1 MERSYQDQI
10 ADLQSQLK
18 VRSSSCEDIK
28 RNHDKVVEGLKA
40 DLVRARQL
48 HDESTSRL
56 QQDIS
61 IMKAEHK
68 NKVDSLQSQLQSV
81 KTRGEAERKDWAMKY
96 EDKLHCVEEQ
106 RDLLSTQVVQ
116 SRNDIETLKSVH
128 EKDTQLLESE
138 LDKTYKAKVELE
150 AECKDV
156 KHQLH
161 NALRSL
167 DVMASDGDKMRL
179 DLESMCSDFSK
190 EKNHYQQEISHLKNE
205 GESLRS
211 KLDEATRRERSK
223 LQHNT
228 VHDQAKSG
236 SNREQ
241 DELLLEIQ
249 HLRNKLEKAEV
260 KAMNDSSLSEYTAH
274 ITQLQA
280 EKMKLSKLIAEHSKS
295 AEAQRIIQRET
306 SAELSRAKQTIQI
319 LKSKERYLESRV
331 ESLADQISQ
340 TVRDYEMRLTSSL
353 SGDSMLGRG

>member
-1 MERSYQDQI
+1 MRG
-10 ADLQSQLK
+10 
-18 VRSSSCEDIK
+18 SSCEDIK
-28 RNHDKVVEGLKA
+28 NNHNKVVDGLKA

-61 IMKAEHK
+61 IMKAEHEDITYYK
-68 NKVDSLQSQLQSV
+68 NEVDSLQTQLRSV
-81 KTRGEAERKDWAMKY
+81 KIRGEAERKDWAMKY

-106 RDLLSTQVVQ
+106 RDVLSTQVVQ

-128 EKDTQLLESE
+128 EKDTQLLELE

-179 DLESMCSDFSK
+179 DLESMCNDFSK
-190 EKNHYQQEISHLKNE
+190 EKNHYQHEISHLKNE
-205 GESLRS
+205 SESLKS
-211 KLDEATRRERSK
+211 KLNEATTRERS
-223 LQHNT
+223 NT
-228 VHDQAKSG
+228 VHDQAKSD

-260 KAMNDSSLSEYTAH
+260 KAMNDSSLSEYTAL

-280 EKMKLSKLIAEHSKS
+280 EKMELSKLLAEHSKS
-295 AEAQRIIQRET
+295 AEVQRIIQRET

-340 TVRDYEMRLTSSL
+340 TVRDYEMRLTTSL

>member
-1 MERSYQDQI
+1 MRG
-10 ADLQSQLK
+10 
-18 VRSSSCEDIK
+18 SSCEDIK
-28 RNHDKVVEGLKA
+28 QNYNKVVEGLKA

-61 IMKAEHK
+61 IMKAEHEENLTYYK
-68 NKVDSLQSQLQSV
+68 NEVDSLQSQLRSV
-81 KTRGEAERKDWAMKY
+81 KIRGEAERKDWAMKY

-106 RDLLSTQVVQ
+106 RDVLSTQVVQ

-179 DLESMCSDFSK
+179 DLESMCNDFSK

-205 GESLRS
+205 SESLKS
-211 KLDEATRRERSK
+211 KLNEATTRERS
-223 LQHNT
+223 NT
-228 VHDQAKSG
+228 VQDLATQSK

-249 HLRNKLEKAEV
+249 HLRNKLEKAQV

-280 EKMKLSKLIAEHSKS
+280 EKMELSKLIAEHSKS

-340 TVRDYEMRLTSSL
+340 TVRDYEMRLTLTTSL

>member
-1 MERSYQDQI
+1 M
-10 ADLQSQLK
+10 QSQLK
-18 VRSSSCEDIK
+18 VRGSSCEDIK
-28 RNHDKVVEGLKA
+28 KNHNKVVEGLKA

-48 HDESTSRL
+48 HDESKSRL

-61 IMKAEHK
+61 IMKAEHEENLTYYK
-68 NKVDSLQSQLQSV
+68 NEVDSLQCQLRSV
-81 KTRGEAERKDWAMKY
+81 KIRGEAERKDWAMKY

-106 RDLLSTQVVQ
+106 RDVLSTQVVQ

-138 LDKTYKAKVELE
+138 LDKTYKAKVEFE

-179 DLESMCSDFSK
+179 DLESMCNDFSK
-190 EKNHYQQEISHLKNE
+190 EKSHYQQEISHLKNE
-205 GESLRS
+205 SESLKS
-211 KLDEATRRERSK
+211 KLNEATRRERSK
-223 LQHNT
+223 LQQNT
-228 VHDQAKSG
+228 VHDQAKSD

-249 HLRNKLEKAEV
+249 HLRNKLEKAQV

-280 EKMKLSKLIAEHSKS
+280 EKLELSKLIAEHSKS

-340 TVRDYEMRLTSSL
+340 TVRDYEMRLTTSL